1 MRNPEN
7 GPAKTYHQTSKR
19 RSRFDSES
27 APRPSSATYSIDS
40 EKRFVLVKFA
50 KRLTFDDIEDYAL
63 DLRANPQFSP
73 ALSEIVDLRSV
84 EEVEL
89 SPQQAMK
96 LADGIDP
103 FLLASKRAFVA
114 QNQNQIVASHMHRIL
129 RPSGNIRVFF
139 SIDEAKL
146 WIVV

>member
-1 MRNPEN
+1 MRDPEN
-7 GPAKTYHQTSKR
+7 RPARTYHQTSKR
-19 RSRFDSES
+19 RSRFDSEP
-27 APRPSSATYSIDS
+27 APQPLSATYSIDS

-103 FLLASKRAFVA
+103 FLLDSKRAFVA

-129 RPSGNIRVFF
+129 RPGGNIRVFF

>member
-1 MRNPEN
+1 MRDPEN
-7 GPAKTYHQTSKR
+7 RPARTYHQTSKR
-19 RSRFDSES
+19 RSRFDSEP
-27 APRPSSATYSIDS
+27 APQPLSATYSIDS

>member
-1 MRNPEN
+1 MRDPEN
-7 GPAKTYHQTSKR
+7 RPARTYHQTSKR
-19 RSRFDSES
+19 RSRFDSEP
-27 APRPSSATYSIDS
+27 APQPLSATYSIDS

-129 RPSGNIRVFF
+129 RPSGNIRIFF
-139 SIDEAKL
+139 SIDAAKL

>member
-1 MRNPEN
+1 VRNLEN
-7 GPAKTYHQTSKR
+7 RPAKTYHQTSKR
-19 RSRFDSES
+19 RSHFAES
-27 APRPSSATYSIDS
+27 ARHPSSATYSIDS

-50 KRLTFDDIEDYAL
+50 KRLTFDIIKDYAL

-73 ALSEIVDLRSV
+73 AFGEIVDLRSV

-89 SPQQAMK
+89 SSGQAMK

-114 QNQNQIVASHMHRIL
+114 QNQNQIVACHMHRIL
-129 RPSGNIRVFF
+129 RPGGNIRVFF

>member
-1 MRNPEN
+1 MRNPESRSV
-7 GPAKTYHQTSKR
+7 KTYHQTSKR

-27 APRPSSATYSIDS
+27 APHPSSATYSIDS

-50 KRLTFDDIEDYAL
+50 KRLTFDIIKNYAL

-73 ALSEIVDLRSV
+73 ALAEIVDLRSV

-89 SPQQAMK
+89 SSGQAMK

-114 QNQNQIVASHMHRIL
+114 QNQNQIVACHMHRIL
-129 RPSGNIRVFF
+129 RPGGNIRIFF

>member
-7 GPAKTYHQTSKR
+7 GPAKTYH
-19 RSRFDSES
+19 
-27 APRPSSATYSIDS
+27 TYSIDS

-50 KRLTFDDIEDYAL
+50 KRLTFDIIKDYAL

-73 ALSEIVDLRSV
+73 ALAEIVDLRCV

-89 SPQQAMK
+89 SPRQAMK

-139 SIDEAKL
+139 SIDAAKL

>member
-1 MRNPEN
+1 
-7 GPAKTYHQTSKR
+7 
-19 RSRFDSES
+19 
-27 APRPSSATYSIDS
+27 
-40 EKRFVLVKFA
+40 VKFA
-50 KRLTFDDIEDYAL
+50 KRLTFDDIKDYAL

>member
-1 MRNPEN
+1 MGDPEKK
-7 GPAKTYHQTSKR
+7 PARTHRQTSKP
-19 RSRFDSES
+19 RSRCDSEP
-27 APRPSSATYSIDS
+27 APQPSSATYSIDS
-40 EKRFVLVKFA
+40 EKRFVLVKFG
-50 KRLTFDDIEDYAL
+50 KRLTFDNIKDYAL
-63 DLRANPQFSP
+63 DLRANPRFSP
-73 ALSEIVDLRSV
+73 ALSEIVDLRGV

-89 SPQQAMK
+89 SPRQAMK

>member
-1 MRNPEN
+1 MRNPESRSV
-7 GPAKTYHQTSKR
+7 KTYHQTSKC
-19 RSRFDSES
+19 RSHFDSQS
-27 APRPSSATYSIDS
+27 GPHPSSATYSIDS
-40 EKRFVLVKFA
+40 EKRFVLVKFV
-50 KRLTFDDIEDYAL
+50 KRLTFDVIKEYAL

-73 ALSEIVDLRSV
+73 AFSEIVDLRGV

-89 SPQQAMK
+89 SPGQAMK
-96 LADGIDP
+96 LANGIDP

-114 QNQNQIVASHMHRIL
+114 QNQNQMVACQMHRIL
-129 RPSGNIRVFF
+129 RPGGNIRVFF